1 MAHKQDRKAPRPQG
15 QGGGPKGL
23 ATGIQRQINL
33 PWRQAFLMSKNSIL
47 IRLGR
52 SIITASG
59 IFLGSAFLASVLT
72 SSAILRGQPEG
83 LEAGQ
88 AARNIWLVVLS
99 LVVATVGIVNA
110 MLMAVTERYKE
121 IGTMK
126 CLGALDVLVVRL
138 FLLES
143 GMLGTLGA
151 VLGTALGFGAAA
163 LIYLARFGGA
173 AFSRMG
179 VAIVIGQGAHSGIA
193 LWPALVIA
201 VALGGFLSVIA
212 AIYPAWRA
220 AKMPPAAALRVE
232 I

>member
-1 MAHKQDRKAPRPQG
+1 MSGTQQAKA
-15 QGGGPKGL
+15 
-23 ATGIQRQINL
+23 GIQRQINL
-33 PWRQAFLMSKNSIL
+33 PWMQAFRMSKNSVL

-52 SIITASG
+52 SVITASG

-72 SSAILRGQPEG
+72 SSAILRGQPGG
-83 LEAGQ
+83 LEAGH
-88 AARNIWLVVLS
+88 AARQIWLVVLS
-99 LVVATVGIVNA
+99 LLVATVGIVNA

-143 GMLGTLGA
+143 AMLGTLGTVA
-151 VLGTALGFGAAA
+151 GTLLGFGAMA
-163 LIYLARFGGA
+163 LVYFIRFGSS
-173 AFSRMG
+173 AFAQMG
-179 VAIVIGQGAHSGIA
+179 VAVTFGKGAHSGAPLWLA
-193 LWPALVIA
+193 LLIT
-201 VALGGFLSVIA
+201 VALGGVLSVVA
-212 AIYPAWRA
+212 ALYPAWRA

>member
-1 MAHKQDRKAPRPQG
+1 MASRRDESKA
-15 QGGGPKGL
+15 
-23 ATGIQRQINL
+23 GIQRQINL
-33 PWRQAFLMSKNSIL
+33 PWRQAFSMSKNSIM

-52 SIITASG
+52 SVITASG

-72 SSAILRGQPEG
+72 SAAILRGQPGG
-83 LEAGQ
+83 LEQ
-88 AARNIWLVVLS
+88 SEAARNVWLVVLS
-99 LVVATVGIVNA
+99 LLVATVGIVNA

-151 VLGTALGFGAAA
+151 VVGTLIGFGAMA
-163 LIYLARFGGA
+163 LVYLARFGA
-173 AFSRMG
+173 SAFTKMG
-179 VAIVIGQGAHSGIA
+179 VAI
-193 LWPALVIA
+193 
-201 VALGGFLSVIA
+201 ALGGTRGGAETGISLWLALVLAVVLGGALSVIA
-212 AIYPAWRA
+212 ALYPAWRA